1 MHLLNNYNMLFL
13 VYQQKFSEFEG
24 FNYTAG
30 KVLKIPFQ
38 RCITC
43 PQIFKTARVKEKRKD
58 CSHLMIAYQGG
69 QMNHNGQTIV
79 VLFHHVFY

>member
-1 MHLLNNYNMLFL
+1 MLFL
-13 VYQQKFSEFEG
+13 VYQIFFSEFEG
-24 FNYTAG
+24 FNYIAG
-30 KVLKIPFQ
+30 KVLKITFQ

-43 PQIFKTARVKEKRKD
+43 TQILKNVGVREKRKN

-69 QMNHNGQTIV
+69 QMNRNEQMIV